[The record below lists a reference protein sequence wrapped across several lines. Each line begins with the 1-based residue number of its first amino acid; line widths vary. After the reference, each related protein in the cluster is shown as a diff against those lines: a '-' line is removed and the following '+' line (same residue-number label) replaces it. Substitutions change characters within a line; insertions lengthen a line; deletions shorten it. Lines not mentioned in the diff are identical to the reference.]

1 MIGGSLSAVL
11 GRMSAIRA
19 RVEHVAPQP
28 RSATF
33 DRSLVSAQEQ
43 LGSVDTE
50 QEVHRESTAFR
61 SFTPVGM
68 LGTPVITR
76 SSMPALGWTPGSVPA
91 DWAARLPDDAR
102 PWVGAI
108 ESAAAKAG
116 LDPRLLAAV
125 VWTESGFRPDAVSSA
140 GAIGLTQLMPGTAEG
155 LGVDPADPVQNLNG
169 GARFL
174 ASMIRRFG
182 SLELGLAA
190 YNAGP
195 GRVAAANRIPDIP
208 ETQAYVPKVL
218 ARYLT
223 LGGAT

>member
-1 MIGGSLSAVL
+1 
-11 GRMSAIRA
+11 
-19 RVEHVAPQP
+19 
-28 RSATF
+28 
-33 DRSLVSAQEQ
+33 
-43 LGSVDTE
+43 
-50 QEVHRESTAFR
+50 
-61 SFTPVGM
+61 M
-68 LGTPVITR
+68 LGTPVVTR
-76 SSMPALGWTPGSVPA
+76 STMPTLGWSPDNVPS

-102 PWVGAI
+102 PWVVAI
-108 ESAAAKAG
+108 ESAAAQAG

-125 VWTESGFRPDAVSSA
+125 VWSESGFRPDAVSSA

-174 ASMIRRFG
+174 ASMIRRFDN
-182 SLELGLAA
+182 LELGLAA

-195 GRVAAANRIPDIP
+195 GRVEAANRIPDIP

-218 ARYLT
+218 TRYLM

>member
-1 MIGGSLSAVL
+1 M
-11 GRMSAIRA
+11 
-19 RVEHVAPQP
+19 
-28 RSATF
+28 T
-33 DRSLVSAQEQ
+33 AQR
-43 LGSVDTE
+43 L
-50 QEVHRESTAFR
+50 
-61 SFTPVGM
+61 
-68 LGTPVITR
+68 
-76 SSMPALGWTPGSVPA
+76 TPGRATA
-91 DWAARLPDDAR
+91 DGTLAQVVLAGLPEEGR
-102 PWVGAI
+102 RWVGAI
-108 ESAAAKAG
+108 ESAAAQAG

-125 VWTESGFRPDAVSSA
+125 VWSESGFRPDAVSSA

-155 LGVDPADPVQNLNG
+155 LGVDPTDPIQNLNG

-174 ASMIRRFG
+174 ASMVRRFG

-195 GRVAAANRIPDIP
+195 GRVDAAGGIPDIP